1 MYYKFNF
8 KNFKITKTKS
18 YIKEENVYFFFNS
31 INKNSKNWIIIE
43 QNLKAID
50 FNCWKVFNQTSR
62 KILKHSIYKNTR
74 WIINN
79 VTFLIKPKIK
89 KLSKQ
94 VLMTNFEFILFNL
107 LALKINNRIYPR
119 FQLKKS
125 YSLDYRNNIK
135 LIFQFNIVNLRKLK

>member
-1 MYYKFNF
+1 M
-8 KNFKITKTKS
+8 
-18 YIKEENVYFFFNS
+18 
-31 INKNSKNWIIIE
+31 
-43 QNLKAID
+43 
-50 FNCWKVFNQTSR
+50 
-62 KILKHSIYKNTR
+62 
-74 WIINN
+74 INN

-94 VLMTNFEFILFNL
+94 VLMTNFEFILLNL
-107 LALKINNRIYPR
+107 LALKINNKIYPR